1 MTTQITILGLGQ
13 IGASIGLALKE
24 SKSPIHRV
32 GHDKNLGL
40 EKAALSLG
48 VVDDISKMS
57 QAVRGADIVLLCL
70 PLAEM
75 RETLKKIG
83 PHLKENSVVMDT
95 APIKSGTINWV
106 KEFIP
111 QGRFYLGLV
120 PSLAPDSFASSETGL
135 NAARP
140 DLFKQTIMVVDAPP
154 GTPLEVEQ
162 LAVDLAKLLGAKA
175 MLTDIVESDGLM
187 TSVHLLPQITA
198 AALLDVTIDG
208 SGWMDARKL
217 AGRPFAGVTGG
228 LAYYDDPASLK
239 EAVLASRFSVVHAL
253 DLLMVSLKGLRDD
266 IEKGDEKSVAER
278 LDNAFA
284 SRERWLDERAAA
296 EWLKEGGDVM
306 EAPDTGTQLR
316 QILFGSNAFDR
327 NKGKNKKK
335 K

>member
-32 GHDKNLGL
+32 GHDKNTGL

-48 VVDDISKMS
+48 VVDDVSKLP
-57 QAVRGADIVLLCL
+57 QAVRGADVVLLCL

-75 RETLKKIG
+75 RETLKLIG
-83 PHLKENSVVMDT
+83 PNLKANAVVMDT
-95 APIKSGTINWV
+95 APVKVGMLNWAS
-106 KEFIP
+106 EFIP

-120 PSLAPDSFASSETGL
+120 PSLAPDSFASSESGL

-140 DLFKQTIMVVDAPP
+140 DLFKHTVIAVDAPP

-175 MLTDIVESDGLM
+175 MLTDISESDGLM
-187 TSVHLLPQITA
+187 SSVHLLPQLTA
-198 AALLDVTIDG
+198 AALLDATVDG

-253 DLLMVSLKGLRDD
+253 DVLMASLKGLRDD
-266 IEKGDEKSVAER
+266 IENGDEKNVAER
-278 LDNAFA
+278 LDQAFA
-284 SRERWLDERAAA
+284 SRERWLDERTAA
-296 EWLKEGGDVM
+296 EWLEEGGAAI
-306 EAPDTGTQLR
+306 ELPDAATQFR
-316 QILFGSNAFDR
+316 QIFFGGSVIDR
-327 NKGKNKKK
+327 NKKK

>member
-32 GHDKNLGL
+32 GHDKNTGL

-48 VVDDISKMS
+48 VVDDVSKLP
-57 QAVRGADIVLLCL
+57 QAVRGADVVLLCL

-75 RETLKKIG
+75 RETLKLIG
-83 PHLKENSVVMDT
+83 PNLKANAVVMDT
-95 APIKSGTINWV
+95 APVKVGMLNWAS
-106 KEFIP
+106 EFIP

-120 PSLAPDSFASSETGL
+120 PSLAPDSFASSESGL

-140 DLFKQTIMVVDAPP
+140 DLFKHTVIAVDAPP

-175 MLTDIVESDGLM
+175 MLTDISESDGLM
-187 TSVHLLPQITA
+187 SSVHLLPQLTA
-198 AALLDVTIDG
+198 AALLDATVDG

-253 DLLMVSLKGLRDD
+253 DVLMASLKGLRDD
-266 IEKGDEKSVAER
+266 IENGDEKNVAER
-278 LDNAFA
+278 LDQAFA
-284 SRERWLDERAAA
+284 SRERWLTERTAA
-296 EWLKEGGDVM
+296 EWLKEGGDVI
-306 EAPDTGTQLR
+306 ELPDAAGQFR
-316 QILFGSNAFDR
+316 QIFFGGSVIDR
-327 NKGKNKKK
+327 KKK
-335 K
+335 KK

>member
-24 SKSPIHRV
+24 NASIYRV
-32 GHDKNLGL
+32 GHDKNAAL
-40 EKAALSLG
+40 EKAAVSIG
-48 VVDDISKMS
+48 VINEGRRLLD
-57 QAVRGADIVLLCL
+57 AVRDADLILLCL

-75 RETLKKIG
+75 REMLMKIG

-95 APIKSGTINWV
+95 APIKSGMMNWA
-106 KEFIP
+106 KESIP

-162 LAVDLAKLLGAKA
+162 LAFDLARLLGAKP
-175 MLTDIVESDGLM
+175 MLTDVIESDGLM
-187 TSVHLLPQITA
+187 TSVHLLPQLTA
-198 AALLDVTIDG
+198 AALLDATIDG
-208 SGWMDARKL
+208 SGWLDARKL

-239 EAVLASRFSVVHAL
+239 EAVLAGRFSVVHAL
-253 DLLMVSLKGLRDD
+253 DVLMASLKGLRDD
-266 IEKGDEKSVAER
+266 IESGDEKSVAAR
-278 LDNAFA
+278 LDQAFA
-284 SRERWLDERAAA
+284 ARERWLDERSAA
-296 EWLKEGGDVM
+296 EWLKEGGDAM
-306 EAPDTGTQLR
+306 EFPDAAAQLR
-316 QILFGSNAFDR
+316 QILFGSNVFDR
-327 NKGKNKKK
+327 NKKKK
-335 K
+335 